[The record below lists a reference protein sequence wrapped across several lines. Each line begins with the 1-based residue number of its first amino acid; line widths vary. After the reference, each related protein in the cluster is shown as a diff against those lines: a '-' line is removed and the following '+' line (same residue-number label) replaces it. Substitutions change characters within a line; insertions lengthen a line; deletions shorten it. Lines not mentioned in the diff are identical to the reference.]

1 MENTMQIRAIS
12 RTAAIIVLAVATT
25 VAYGQTSGTSDD
37 TSTGAS
43 GISSKKEMRA
53 QNRALEKSVRRSIN
67 KTKGLNGAG
76 INVVVRGGKVT
87 LEGSVTD
94 QSQIELAG
102 NAASATSG
110 VSHVDNRIT
119 VRQPGN

>member
-1 MENTMQIRAIS
+1 
-12 RTAAIIVLAVATT
+12 
-25 VAYGQTSGTSDD
+25 
-37 TSTGAS
+37 
-43 GISSKKEMRA
+43 MRA